1 MGNPYQHCL
10 CGQFES
16 IFIDKAV
23 ESCDLAVDN
32 REDDVN

>member
-1 MGNPYQHCL
+1 MENPYQHCL

-16 IFIDKAV
+16 NFREQAV
-23 ESCDLAVDN
+23 ESCDLTVDN